1 MQKVAF
7 TRFGVSRG
15 QEGAANLG
23 AAEFQVSSKGCEVG
37 ALKAS
42 HSASCGK
49 FGLSRLGHSVSGAFG
64 RLFAAAVWA
73 KSQICAKFS
82 SQIQGKSL
90 VCERVAQRK
99 AENSAARVVQSVAKM
114 GARVINSARVS
125 SLSLSLSLSRSVSRA
140 F

>member
-1 MQKVAF
+1 MQNLTF

-15 QEGAANLG
+15 QEGAADLG

-49 FGLSRLGHSVSGAFG
+49 FGLSRLWRGVSGAFG

-82 SQIQGKSL
+82 SKIQGKSL
-90 VCERVAQRK
+90 VCGRV
-99 AENSAARVVQSVAKM
+99 SAFSRARVV
-114 GARVINSARVS
+114 NSTRVS
-125 SLSLSLSLSRSVSRA
+125 SLSLSLSLS
-140 F
+140 